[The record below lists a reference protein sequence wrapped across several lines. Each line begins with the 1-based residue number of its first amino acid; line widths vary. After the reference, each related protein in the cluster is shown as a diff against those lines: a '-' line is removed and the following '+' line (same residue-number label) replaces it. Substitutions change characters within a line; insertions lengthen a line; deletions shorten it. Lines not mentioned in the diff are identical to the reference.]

1 METDQYTHR
10 RVFNLSACPS
20 THRTNPCHP
29 LETVCITHQVPY
41 HNTKLIPILL
51 YTNPTQTVIY
61 LTLYIDSVP
70 PNILNSPFPQTSLH
84 LCWHSCLQTLPF
96 LQTYPHSLRKLL
108 NSHLCI
114 GEKYKRRENYA
125 SARSLICFYVYIL
138 HVKMYIKLHHRNNIL
153 VIYEGRRAYFLYDGS
168 QILLFPLLWFAQGPV
183 PSFLRYKIH

>member
-1 METDQYTHR
+1 METNQYTHR

-20 THRTNPCHP
+20 THWTNPYHP
-29 LETVCITHQVPY
+29 LATVCITHQVPY
-41 HNTKLIPILL
+41 HNTKLIPIFL

-84 LCWHSCLQTLPF
+84 LCWHSCLQTRPF

-108 NSHLCI
+108 NSHICI

-125 SARSLICFYVYIL
+125 SARSLICMYVC
-138 HVKMYIKLHHRNNIL
+138 
-153 VIYEGRRAYFLYDGS
+153 
-168 QILLFPLLWFAQGPV
+168 
-183 PSFLRYKIH
+183 IHITRQNVHKTSSPK